1 MRLYPKILDMMNLP
15 FVGPHLEN
23 LKTKFGLCIID
34 LHQLNF
40 VYTYPVVVVV
50 VVVFP
55 FLTTAHSIALEKKRL
70 NPSE

>member
-1 MRLYPKILDMMNLP
+1 MMNLP

-55 FLTTAHSIALEKKRL
+55 FLTTAHSIALEKKKTKPIRVKIAG
-70 NPSE
+70 